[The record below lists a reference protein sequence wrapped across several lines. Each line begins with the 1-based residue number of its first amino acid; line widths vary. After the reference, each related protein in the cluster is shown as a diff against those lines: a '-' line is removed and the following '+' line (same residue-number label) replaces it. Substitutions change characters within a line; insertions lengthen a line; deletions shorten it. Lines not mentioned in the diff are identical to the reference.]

1 MEGVDEVEV
10 FVPFTGRWVGGY
22 ELAVRSEDGGFFLRR
37 AYDGTVLPTPLP
49 AERVRVARAEPAV
62 PI

>member
-1 MEGVDEVEV
+1 MERVDEVEV

-22 ELAVRSEDGGFFLRR
+22 ELAARTEDGGYVVRR

-49 AERVRVARAEPAV
+49 AERVRAARAEPAV